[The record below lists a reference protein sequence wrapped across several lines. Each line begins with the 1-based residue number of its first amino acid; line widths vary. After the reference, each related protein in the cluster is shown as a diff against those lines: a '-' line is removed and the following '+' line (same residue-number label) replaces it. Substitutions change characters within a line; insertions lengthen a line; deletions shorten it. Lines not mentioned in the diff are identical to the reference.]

1 MTPKLNLPSE
11 SGSFVWP
18 FKINTDNI
26 IKAEANCLIFTEQL
40 EDGTSAVMKMYY
52 RRGVANVI
60 REYVL
65 NFRVQR
71 EFRILEHLVNCGIPC
86 TMPLFWTYGYCREYG
101 FYEVLC
107 TRLIPNTKSLGI
119 FLSSASK
126 TNKNI
131 DLGPLMLLIY
141 NMHRCGVYHGAL
153 STKNIL
159 IDATDNAQIKY
170 FNIDLARGWLFPS
183 SILGKQIAWFDLIKL
198 VRKIES
204 RLGIGYCL
212 PYLSHYRLGE
222 EAIQEFYRDAGR
234 YRSSSRKQK
243 RQKNIMKVRIF
254 FLSILTH
261 LNQRVHNSQRK
272 ESLF

>member
-1 MTPKLNLPSE
+1 MSMTPKLNLPPE

-52 RRGVANVI
+52 RRGLANVA
-60 REYVL
+60 REFVL

-86 TMPLFWTYGYCREYG
+86 TIPLFWTYGYCKEYG

-107 TRLIPNTKSLGI
+107 TRQIPNAISLRT
-119 FLSSASK
+119 FLSSASIAD
-126 TNKNI
+126 KNI
-131 DLGPLMLLIY
+131 DLGPLMVLVY
-141 NMHRCGVYHGAL
+141 NMHRSGVYHGAL

-159 IDATDNAQIKY
+159 IDATGNAQIKY
-170 FNIDLARGWLFPS
+170 YHIDLASGWLFPS
-183 SILGKQIAWFDLIKL
+183 SILGKQIAWFDLLKL
-198 VRKIES
+198 VKKIES

-212 PYLSHYRLGE
+212 PYLSQYGLGG
-222 EAIQEFYRDAGR
+222 EAIQKFYRDAGR
-234 YRSSSRKQK
+234 YKSTSRKHK
-243 RQKNIMKVRIF
+243 RLKNVMKVKVF
-254 FLSILTH
+254 FSAILTH
-261 LNQRVHNSQRK
+261 LNQRVH
-272 ESLF
+272 